1 MKKQQTKQ
9 PVVAEETQKIVNCSK
24 CGAALG
30 VKSQSTAYI
39 CPVCNTLFRLHTGS
53 RKVQEIPN
61 NDMPIQI
68 TFTAKAL
75 NLMRMQEA
83 KTCNKKCKK
92 DKEKVASLQS
102 LLIDSPCIQ
111 FYRDGDI
118 VVVDAQ
124 DDTLTVS
131 KK

>member
-1 MKKQQTKQ
+1 MKKQQTQQ

-30 VKSQSTAYI
+30 VKSKSTAYI

-61 NDMPIQI
+61 NDTPIQI

-92 DKEKVASLQS
+92 DNTEYKVENVAICPIGGSVTY
-102 LLIDSPCIQ
+102 D
-111 FYRDGDI
+111 Y
-118 VVVDAQ
+118 
-124 DDTLTVS
+124 